1 VETNDRHAALK
12 MLGWLWHRLPAYRH
26 LPLKSRGVSEVEP
39 RTLISVANELGN
51 SLSALAPLKSQAA
64 YSASGNSFKRKLFK
78 VGIRLELTM
87 VEATKH
93 GHGARDLSSE
103 TVDSAR

>member
-1 VETNDRHAALK
+1 

-51 SLSALAPLKSQAA
+51 SPSALGPLDSQAA
-64 YSASGNSFKRKLFK
+64 YSASGNSFKRKLLQA
-78 VGIRLELTM
+78 GIRLALTM
-87 VEATKH
+87 AEATKQ
-93 GHGARDLSSE
+93 GHGAGDLSLE